1 MATRKEI
8 DGSASVPQFYGKEL
22 RFKREEAGLTLKK
35 LVDGSF
41 YGVTYLSEIEHG
53 HRRMPEDLAQ
63 HVDRVLSTDGF
74 FGRRCEDVRRARRKG
89 HAEYFE
95 RVLVAE
101 KHAETI
107 EQWSPSVFPGL
118 LQTRAYAEAL
128 ICAERLP
135 ELREEIEEKVNARL
149 ERAELFEQSHRT
161 PRYWNILSESLL
173 RLPILPSQQ
182 MAEQLDHIAE
192 LTRRGRIFTQ
202 IIPWNAGTHPLMH
215 GNALVL
221 NFPDAPPLAYTE
233 GQYHGVAVDDPS
245 LVKQYRRSYD
255 LLMATALPPEN
266 SLAMIEKAA
275 EEYRNGI
282 HVTGLEYC
290 DRVQEQ
296 SRLRR
301 QLPRSR
307 RRTP

>member
-1 MATRKEI
+1 MAGEAVRVVHG
-8 DGSASVPQFYGKEL
+8 GSPPF
-22 RFKREEAGLTLKK
+22 
-35 LVDGSF
+35 
-41 YGVTYLSEIEHG
+41 
-53 HRRMPEDLAQ
+53 
-63 HVDRVLSTDGF
+63 
-74 FGRRCEDVRRARRKG
+74 
-89 HAEYFE
+89 
-95 RVLVAE
+95 VADCDE
-101 KHAETI
+101 
-107 EQWSPSVFPGL
+107 
-118 LQTRAYAEAL
+118 
-128 ICAERLP
+128 C
-135 ELREEIEEKVNARL
+135 
-149 ERAELFEQSHRT
+149 
-161 PRYWNILSESLL
+161 
-173 RLPILPSQQ
+173 
-182 MAEQLDHIAE
+182 
-192 LTRRGRIFTQ
+192 LTRCRTE
-202 IIPWNAGTHPLMH
+202 
-215 GNALVL
+215 
-221 NFPDAPPLAYTE
+221 PDAPPLAYTE

>member
-41 YGVTYLSEIEHG
+41 YGITYLSEIEHG

-63 HVDRVLSTDGF
+63 HVDQVLKTDGF
-74 FGRRCEDVRRARRKG
+74 FRRRCEDVRKARRKG
-89 HAEYFE
+89 HAEYFD
-95 RVLVAE
+95 RVLDAE
-101 KHAETI
+101 KNAETI
-107 EQWSPSVFPGL
+107 EQWSPNVFPGL
-118 LQTRAYAEAL
+118 LQTRPYARAL
-128 ICAERLP
+128 HLAERLP
-135 ELREEIEEKVNARL
+135 ELQKEAEAKVDARL
-149 ERAELFEQSHRT
+149 ERAQLFERSHRS
-161 PRYWNILSESLL
+161 PQYWNILSESLL

-182 MAEQLDHIAE
+182 MAEQLDHVAE

-202 IIPWNAGTHPLMH
+202 VIPWNSGVHPLML

-221 NFPDAPPLAYTE
+221 DFADAPPFAYTE
-233 GQYHGVAVDDPS
+233 GQYHGVTVDDPV

-255 LLMATALPPEN
+255 LLRATALPPEV

-275 EEYRNGI
+275 EEYRNGL
-282 HVTGLEYC
+282 HTN
-290 DRVQEQ
+290 
-296 SRLRR
+296 RLD
-301 QLPRSR
+301 QYDLL
-307 RRTP
+307 